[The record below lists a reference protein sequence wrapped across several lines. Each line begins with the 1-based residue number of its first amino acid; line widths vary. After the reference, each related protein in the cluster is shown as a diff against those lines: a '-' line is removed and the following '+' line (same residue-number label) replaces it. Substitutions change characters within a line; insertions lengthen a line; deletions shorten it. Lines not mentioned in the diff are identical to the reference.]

1 MFATFP
7 DGWSGAGLLLLRAAA
22 GLGLI
27 VQGAIYLWNY
37 DSPWPLLG
45 VAAFLLAAGA
55 LILMGYLTRFAAGA
69 AALISLGGML
79 SWIPAPQI
87 GLFESRLTATL
98 AAVIAVAL
106 LCIGPGSISLEARL
120 FGKREVFIPRNPRE
134 PEN

>member
-7 DGWSGAGLLLLRAAA
+7 DGRSGAGLLLLRAAA

-27 VQGAIYLWNY
+27 AQGATYLCN
-37 DSPWPLLG
+37 DSRWPLLG
-45 VAAFLLAAGA
+45 VAAFLLTAGA
-55 LILMGYLTRFAAGA
+55 LILTGYQTRFAAGA
-69 AALISLGGML
+69 AVLISLGSML
-79 SWIPAPQI
+79 SWIPAPHI

-98 AAVIAVAL
+98 VAVIAVAL
-106 LCIGPGSISLEARL
+106 LCIGPGSMSVEARL

>member
-27 VQGAIYLWNY
+27 VQGGTYLWNY
-37 DSPWPLLG
+37 DSRRPLMSI
-45 VAAFLLAAGA
+45 AAFLLAAGA
-55 LILMGYLTRFAAGA
+55 LILTGYLTRFAAGA
-69 AALISLGGML
+69 AVLISLGRL
-79 SWIPAPQI
+79 LAWIPAPHI
-87 GLFESRLTATL
+87 GLFESRLTTTL

-106 LCIGPGSISLEARL
+106 LCTGPGSISLEARL
-120 FGKREVFIPRNPRE
+120 FGKREVFIPRNRRE